1 MEIED
6 QANTAEKSLGK
17 GGEKKP
23 EPTIQNKE
31 KTVGHNPPQVTHLG
45 AAPPRVPC
53 SCPASKLFFI
63 WVFWLLLLQVL
74 LGVLAL
80 HPKPGR
86 YGEKTEHMGMGTE
99 E

>member
-1 MEIED
+1 MRKVW
-6 QANTAEKSLGK
+6 EK
-17 GGEKKP
+17 EKKKKKA

-31 KTVGHNPPQVTHLG
+31 KTVGHNPPQVTYLG
-45 AAPPRVPC
+45 AAPPRVPY
-53 SCPASKLFFI
+53 SCPASKLFFV
-63 WVFWLLLLQVL
+63 WVFWLLL

-86 YGEKTEHMGMGTE
+86 YGEKMEHVGMGTE